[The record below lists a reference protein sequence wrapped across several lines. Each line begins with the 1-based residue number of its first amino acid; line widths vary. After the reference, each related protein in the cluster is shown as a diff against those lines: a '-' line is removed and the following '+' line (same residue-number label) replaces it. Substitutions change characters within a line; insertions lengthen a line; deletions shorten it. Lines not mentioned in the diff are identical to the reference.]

1 MPPVELVKA
10 STRDS
15 TATPHR
21 DQTVLAPNYNCS
33 NSANAFAIAST
44 ATAVGAFLLING
56 SKDTAILTPVS
67 CTAVVSGVGARTD
80 TALVV
85 F

>member
-1 MPPVELVKA
+1 VALVKA

-15 TATPHR
+15 TITPHR
-21 DQTVLAPNYNCS
+21 DQTVLAPNDNCS

-44 ATAVGAFLLING
+44 ATAVGAFLLFTG
-56 SKDTAILTPVS
+56 SKDTAVLTPGS
-67 CTAVVSGVGARTD
+67 YTAVVSGVSVRTD
-80 TALVV
+80 TALVE